1 VNQKWHLSLL
11 SEGILTVYKCAVKLP
26 VFMIFH
32 NYERWGLQQ
41 IFNVH
46 VHKQQQVEQNKALLQ
61 DHEARGT
68 QIPSTRLQWLLNFI
82 W

>member
-1 VNQKWHLSLL
+1 
-11 SEGILTVYKCAVKLP
+11 
-26 VFMIFH
+26 MIFH

-41 IFNVH
+41 IFSVH

-68 QIPSTRLQWLLNFI
+68 QIPSTRLQWLLDFV